1 VVPGQGE
8 QRADASVETLFHGQG
23 SPEALV
29 ELEGVG
35 LLEPLKEDE
44 RRSMGG
50 PVGRGCVFLSPR
62 SRPEELR
69 PARLVL
75 RFGAPGNARL
85 VAGLLVRVL
94 VFIDRQGRED
104 LGGDQLGRLGD
115 VEHAA
120 GGA

>member
-1 VVPGQGE
+1 M
-8 QRADASVETLFHGQG
+8 DS

-35 LLEPLKEDE
+35 LLKALREDE
-44 RRSMGG
+44 RRS
-50 PVGRGCVFLSPR
+50 PR
-62 SRPEELR
+62 SRPGDLR
-69 PARLVL
+69 PTRLLL
-75 RFGAPGNARL
+75 RFGAPRSACL

-94 VFIDRQGRED
+94 VLVFIKRQGRED

>member
-44 RRSMGG
+44 RRS
-50 PVGRGCVFLSPR
+50 PR

-69 PARLVL
+69 PARLLL
-75 RFGAPGNARL
+75 RFGAPRNARL

-94 VFIDRQGRED
+94 VFIERQGRED